1 MVEDYHVHLYMGGGT
16 TNSKILKQNDHNLPN
31 FYPAEKRKTH
41 SFLLLYFGRESPG
54 EIIERICNTSLKRGG
69 AGSRGG
75 RASYNNETQPVL
87 IITWVPR
94 LSTDSSASQRQ
105 FPSLCI
111 RVHRVTPWSC

>member
-54 EIIERICNTSLKRGG
+54 EI
-69 AGSRGG
+69 
-75 RASYNNETQPVL
+75 
-87 IITWVPR
+87 
-94 LSTDSSASQRQ
+94 
-105 FPSLCI
+105 
-111 RVHRVTPWSC
+111 